1 MQLIDLTGLGD
12 LSEIVRLGALASTYQ
27 NGFAI
32 LFESV
37 DERGIPDPR
46 IQLACLDASLVMR
59 PIFTKY
65 HSVVITSGTLSPI
78 EMYPRLLG
86 LVRISFFFNQ
96 FFD

>member
-1 MQLIDLTGLGD
+1 MQLIDLSGLGD

-86 LVRISFFFNQ
+86 LV
-96 FFD
+96 